1 MDRLRLPVL
10 GIWDKGECFAQLNV
24 VTHHRQLL
32 AYSQAAEQQH
42 YAENAELG
50 VNPVSSINDAPSL
63 LWPKPAADDATTP
76 ALGAPYLEIETSVL
90 KDG

>member
-10 GIWDKGECFAQLNV
+10 RIWDKGECFAQLNV
-24 VTHHRQLL
+24 VTYHHKLL

-50 VNPVSSINDAPSL
+50 VNPVSSIYDAPSL
-63 LWPKPAADDATTP
+63 LWPEPTADDATTP
-76 ALGAPYLEIETSVL
+76 ALGTLYFEIETSVL